1 MKVPAY
7 VPKVRDYLQML
18 AGGWFIIVLATAAS
32 AGIGWVSWQ
41 TAKPVYQ
48 SSATVLITTPGAATT
63 FDAFYGQLNSAS
75 RSLSFQLLARSEQV
89 TSRTIEQL
97 GLPDSPDG
105 LAGRISVP
113 PTASTVFN
121 VVVAGTDAAE
131 TRETAQAVT
140 ANLVAVQRQM
150 ATVDGSGAELV
161 QLDDAG
167 TATRVGSMWRTIAQA
182 TALGFVFSALLTIAW
197 TVSQGRLLTRG
208 QLGRVLD
215 EAASSADTGP
225 SPATR

>member
-1 MKVPAY
+1 MKIPPHVPR
-7 VPKVRDYLQML
+7 VRDYLQML
-18 AGGWFIIVLATAAS
+18 IAGWFIVALATAGS

-48 SSATVLITTPGAATT
+48 SSATVLVTSPGAATT

-75 RSLSFQLLARSEQV
+75 RSLTYQVLARSEQV

-97 GLPDSPDG
+97 GLGDSTAG

-131 TRETAQAVT
+131 TQETAQAVT
-140 ANLVAVQRQM
+140 TNLIAVQRQM
-150 ATVDGSGAELV
+150 AGVDGSGAELV
-161 QLDDAG
+161 QLDAAG
-167 TATRVGSMWRTIAQA
+167 PAQRVGSMWKTIGQA
-182 TALGFVFSALLTIAW
+182 AALGFVFSALLTIGYG
-197 TVSQGRLLTRG
+197 VFR
-208 QLGRVLD
+208 GRVLTGRQVGRVVD
-215 EAASSADTGP
+215 EAAGELPPSAA
-225 SPATR
+225 SATP